1 MADSSPKGGW
11 RRALRYTFGGAL
23 CLLAVVA
30 AQTGL
35 QWYWSVVVLCG
46 AFLIILG
53 RRRIFRPGV
62 TRTTDLVVCRYI
74 PWYEGNA
81 YYLNVALPL
90 TGAAMAAAGY
100 APGNPVWLRF
110 GGIFLIAVTPLM
122 TYSAVRMWRRCILC
136 FSPSALTVRT
146 AAPGDALTEIP
157 RERVQSI
164 TPKVIANSANGVAS
178 LQVEIAYQ
186 TADSSDDAT
195 KTVLLGLQL
204 TVVPD
209 NLLNALVAWKDAT
222 NDDPSELLDRIERIL
237 MGRSMA
243 GV

>member
-1 MADSSPKGGW
+1 
-11 RRALRYTFGGAL
+11 
-23 CLLAVVA
+23 
-30 AQTGL
+30 
-35 QWYWSVVVLCG
+35 VVVLCG
-46 AFLIILG
+46 ALLIILG

-62 TRTTDLVVCRYI
+62 TRTTDEIVCRYI

-100 APGNPVWLRF
+100 APGNPMWLRF
-110 GGIFLIAVTPLM
+110 GGFFLIAVTPLM
-122 TYSAVRMWRRCILC
+122 TYSAIRMWRRCILC
-136 FSPSALTVRT
+136 FSPSVLTVRT

-157 RERVQSI
+157 RDHIQSI
-164 TPKVIANSANGVAS
+164 TPKMIPNSANGVPS
-178 LQVEIAYQ
+178 LQVEIAYPP
-186 TADSSDDAT
+186 ADTGTDTT

-209 NLLNALVAWKDAT
+209 NLVNALMTWNDAT
-222 NDDPSELLDRIERIL
+222 HDNPRELLDRIERIL